1 MLKYRQDRAP
11 FATFDSLVKLH
22 QDLTSRLDLPTKA
35 IDRQDQGAG
44 RDQGVRRDLQHL

>member
-35 IDRQDQGAG
+35 IDKIRRRAG
-44 RDQGVRRDLQHL
+44 PGCAT